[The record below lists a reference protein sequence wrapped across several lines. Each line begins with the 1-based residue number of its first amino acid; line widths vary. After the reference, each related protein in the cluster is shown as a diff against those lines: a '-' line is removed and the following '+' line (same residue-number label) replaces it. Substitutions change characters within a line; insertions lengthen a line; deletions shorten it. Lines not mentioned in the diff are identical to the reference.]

1 MEAHMQDAHVG
12 NWNREPQV
20 SAEMLE
26 SLREL
31 NHRFLDLIATP
42 TRDWN
47 STGRVG
53 LNVDL
58 WDQVAPL
65 SAAQKRAVANCPYA
79 LFDLR
84 FHDDQ
89 YWQTR
94 AHSTRQWSVLD
105 AAEVDSGTL
114 DFVRLA
120 LFFAWH
126 AASTSKLAARFL
138 LGMNELTVA
147 AFRAMTIDCL
157 SALAATEA
165 PHLTARWSDRPNYWK
180 ALMSAAGRPNPA
192 NLRRIQLSGLQLAAA
207 VHLT

>member
-1 MEAHMQDAHVG
+1 MQDAHVG
-12 NWNREPQV
+12 NWTREPQV
-20 SAEMLE
+20 SAEMLD

-31 NHRFLDLIATP
+31 NLRFLDLIAIQ

-47 STGRVG
+47 SAGRVG
-53 LNVDL
+53 LVVDL
-58 WDQVAPL
+58 WDQLALL
-65 SAAQKRAVANCPYA
+65 SPGQKRAVANCPYA

-84 FHDDQ
+84 FCEDD
-89 YWQTR
+89 YWRTR
-94 AHSTRQWSVLD
+94 AQSTRQWSVFD
-105 AAEVDSGTL
+105 AVDVDESTL

-138 LGMNELTVA
+138 LGMNELTAA

-157 SALAATEA
+157 PALAATEA
-165 PHLTARWSDRPNYWK
+165 CNLTARWSDRPTYWK

-192 NLRRIQLSGLQLAAA
+192 TLRRIQLSGLQLAAA
-207 VHLT
+207 VQLS